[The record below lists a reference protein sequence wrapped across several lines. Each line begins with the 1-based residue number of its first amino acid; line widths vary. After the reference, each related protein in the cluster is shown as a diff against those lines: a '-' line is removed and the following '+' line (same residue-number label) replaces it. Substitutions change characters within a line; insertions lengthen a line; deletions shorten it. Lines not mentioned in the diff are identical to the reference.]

1 MIIRDQL
8 RQLALCA
15 ALTLTAATM
24 TNAQMPVANGA
35 RAAKGVVRTDT
46 LWSQSLGIQK
56 EVRIYLPPSYTINS
70 AKRYPVLFYLHGLG
84 GSEKNWTES
93 GKLDVA
99 MDSLIASGQ
108 AEAIVVMPDGDD
120 GWWTTANMFADVPA
134 CRADTTR
141 KESAATF
148 CVPWL
153 HYDDYVARDLVT
165 YIDATYRT
173 LKARSSRGIAG
184 LSMGGYGA
192 VTIALAYPDV
202 FAAAASHSGVLS
214 PRYLGPK
221 PFAPPPTYARDSIG
235 LKTAGGGLWRTQRVA
250 FGLDT
255 MGWIARDPGRM
266 ALRTMTL
273 QKGPVPALR
282 LDCGVSDTYIDQN
295 RDFHATLT
303 RLGVSHEYAEWPGA
317 HDWNYWRTHVPES
330 LVFLLAHVQKTATGS
345 R

>member
-1 MIIRDQL
+1 MTISLQV
-8 RQLALCA
+8 RQVGLYVALLTGATASGLAQ
-15 ALTLTAATM
+15 TAA
-24 TNAQMPVANGA
+24 ASAA
-35 RAAKGVVRTDT
+35 RKVTGTVRTDT

-56 EVRIYLPPSYTINS
+56 EVLVYLPPSYPTNR
-70 AKRYPVLFYLHGLG
+70 AKRYPVLFYLHGLNG
-84 GSEKNWTES
+84 DEKNWTGS
-93 GKLDVA
+93 GKLDAA
-99 MDSLIASGQ
+99 MDSLIALGT

-120 GWWTTANMFADVPA
+120 GWWTTANMFADVPG

-141 KESAATF
+141 TELAASY

-165 YIDATYRT
+165 FIDGKYRT
-173 LKARSSRGIAG
+173 LQTRNSRGIAG

-202 FAAAASHSGVLS
+202 FAAAASHSGVMS

-221 PFAPPPTYARDSIG
+221 PFMAPSTYARDSIS
-235 LKTAGGGLWRTQRVA
+235 LRTAAGGLWRTQRVA
-250 FGLDT
+250 FGVDT
-255 MGWIARDPGRM
+255 LGWIARDPARI
-266 ALRTMTL
+266 AARARTL
-273 QKGPVPALR
+273 QKGPLPALR

-303 RLGVSHEYAEWPGA
+303 ALGVSHEYAEWPGV
-317 HDWNYWRTHVPES
+317 HDWNYWRAHVPES
-330 LVFLLAHVQKTATGS
+330 LAFLLAQVQKSDGM

>member
-1 MIIRDQL
+1 MTISNQARRFGLYI
-8 RQLALCA
+8 ALLTSAIASAHSQTRGAGA
-15 ALTLTAATM
+15 AG
-24 TNAQMPVANGA
+24 PVTGT
-35 RAAKGVVRTDT
+35 VRTDT

-56 EVRIYLPPSYTINS
+56 EVRIYLPPSYVANS

-84 GSEKNWTES
+84 GDEKNWTAS
-93 GKLDVA
+93 GKLDAA
-99 MDSLIASGQ
+99 MDSLIVTGT

-141 KESAATF
+141 KESAATY

-165 YIDATYRT
+165 YIDRKYRT
-173 LKARSSRGIAG
+173 LQTRNSRGIAG

-192 VTIALAYPDV
+192 ITIALAYPDV
-202 FAAAASHSGVLS
+202 FAAAASHSGVMS

-221 PFAPPPTYARDSIG
+221 PFVAPPTYAGDSIG
-235 LKTAGGGLWRTQRVA
+235 LRTAAGGLWRTQRVA
-250 FGLDT
+250 FGLDS
-255 MGWIARDPGRM
+255 MGWIARDPARI
-266 ALRTMTL
+266 ALRAKTL
-273 QKGPVPALR
+273 QKGPLPALR
-282 LDCGVSDTYIDQN
+282 LDCGVSDTYIQEN

-303 RLGVSHEYAEWPGA
+303 ALGVSHEYAEWPGL
-317 HDWNYWRTHVPES
+317 HDWIYWRAHVPES
-330 LVFLLAHVQKTATGS
+330 LVFLLAHVQTGAGS